1 MPQLKRESPDHIFTS
16 GFYYTIHLRQREPS
30 FPTFGVF
37 CCLSYKTVHFMSPT
51 FQLVKDKLGKPYH
64 DLEFLLHCLQE
75 VLGENKEKQLIPYI
89 PWINEHVKIE
99 NTAPTQKILHLY
111 GLIFQ
116 LLNLVEV
123 NGAVQNRRQR
133 ENEGG
138 LKSINGLWGNNLE
151 ILKSEG
157 LSEKDILGELK
168 YISVQPVLTAHPTEA
183 KRPVVLSEYRHL
195 YLLLVQRENSM
206 YTKLEQE
213 GIRDEIKLSLHRLW
227 LIDDIFLEKPDV
239 RSELANVIHYLVNV
253 FPIALPM
260 LDQKFVQAWEEAGF
274 DPDNLNEAS
283 NFPKLSFGN
292 WVGGDRDGHPLVT
305 DVITRYTLKQLRLN
319 AFTLIRDNLN
329 SLTEKL
335 SFYSEF
341 SGVPSKLK
349 TRISKIS
356 SELGDCTGYILEKYN
371 KEVFRQY
378 LHLLIAKLPVE
389 PDNEQGVL
397 LKERKGS
404 YSRSIQLVDDLNILS
419 DALKEI
425 GASKIAYHD
434 VRNTIRL
441 VQTFG
446 FHLAQLDIRQN
457 SSYYEKALSQLL
469 EISGFADHGY
479 DQWDESK
486 RLSLLKNELR
496 TNRPFTRDFELLEP
510 EASAVVSCFL
520 AVDEH
525 IRHYGHHAL
534 GTLIVSMTRSVS
546 DLLMVYLLARE
557 AGLTEKTPEG
567 IALKL
572 QVVPLF
578 ETIDDL
584 DRSAE
589 IMDRYFSHPIV
600 RFSLYHQQK
609 LNNLRE
615 PVQEIMIG
623 YSDSNKDGGIIA
635 SAWQLYK
642 AQKMLVTIGRKH
654 GISIRFFHGK
664 GGTISRGAGP
674 MHWFL
679 RSLPDGSIN
688 GNIKITEQGE
698 SIERKFANRTN
709 AAYNLELLVSGA
721 ATLTILQ
728 KHKTTNDEQVSEI
741 LGLMA
746 KESLR
751 FYNDLTHDKDFIA
764 FFRTATPIDAIESSK
779 IGSRPARRSGKQTL
793 DDLRAIPWVFSW
805 NQSRFH
811 ITSWYGVGST
821 LVFLKEQHPD
831 MFGNLQNLIKSDNL
845 VRYIF
850 TNIDTSLA
858 ATDEEIIR
866 LYSGLTKDKD
876 VKDNIL
882 GKIFRELKLTR
893 EMMNELIRTPMDN
906 RRKNHYYSTILRAE
920 ALDYLH
926 HNQVELLS
934 EWRQLKDSDA
944 ESAEELHV
952 DLLRSINAIANAMG
966 NTG

>member
-1 MPQLKRESPDHIFTS
+1 
-16 GFYYTIHLRQREPS
+16 
-30 FPTFGVF
+30 
-37 CCLSYKTVHFMSPT
+37 MSPA
-51 FQLVKDKLGKPYH
+51 FQLVKEKLGKPYH
-64 DLEFLLHCLQE
+64 DLEFLLQCLQE
-75 VLGENKEKQLIPYI
+75 VLRENNENHLIPYI
-89 PWINEHVKIE
+89 PWINDKVKIE
-99 NTAPTQKILHLY
+99 KTVSTQKILHLY

-138 LKSINGLWGNNLE
+138 LKSINGLWGNNLD
-151 ILKSEG
+151 ILKQEG
-157 LSEKDILGELK
+157 LGEKDILPELK
-168 YISVQPVLTAHPTEA
+168 DISVQPVLTAHPTEA
-183 KRPVVLSEYRHL
+183 KRPVVLTEYRHL

-206 YTKLEQE
+206 YTRLEQE
-213 GIRDEIKLSLHRLW
+213 GFRDDIKLSLHRLW

-239 RSELANVIHYLVNV
+239 KSELANVIHYLVNV

-260 LDQKFVQAWEEAGF
+260 LDRKFIQAWKEAGF
-274 DPDNLNEAS
+274 NPEALNDAS
-283 NFPKLSFGN
+283 AFPKLSFGN

-305 DVITRYTLKQLRLN
+305 DEITRYTLKQLRLN
-319 AFTLIRDNLN
+319 AFSLIRDNLRA
-329 SLTEKL
+329 LAGKL

-341 SGVPSKLK
+341 SGVPSGLK
-349 TRISKIS
+349 KRISEIS
-356 SELGDCTGYILEKYN
+356 IELGDCTGYILEKYN

-378 LHLLIAKLPVE
+378 LHLLLARLPIETDV
-389 PDNEQGVL
+389 EQGIF

-404 YSRSIQLVDDLNILS
+404 YTRSIELISDLTVLS
-419 DALKEI
+419 DALQEI
-425 GASKIAYHD
+425 GASKIAFND
-434 VRNTIRL
+434 VRDSIRL
-441 VQTFG
+441 IQTFG

-457 SSYYEKALSQLL
+457 SSFYEKALSQLL
-469 EISGFADHGY
+469 EVAGFSGHDYHL
-479 DQWDESK
+479 WNETE
-486 RLSLLKNELR
+486 RLSLLNQELQS
-496 TNRPFTRDFELLEP
+496 NRPFTRDPDLPGP
-510 EASAVVSCFL
+510 EAGAVVRCFL
-520 AVDEH
+520 AVEEH

-557 AGLTEKTPEG
+557 AGLTERTGNG
-567 IALKL
+567 IVLKL

-584 DRSAE
+584 ERSGE
-589 IMDRYFSHPIV
+589 IMDRYFSHPV
-600 RFSLYHQQK
+600 VKSSLQYQQN
-609 LNNLRE
+609 LNNSSS

-635 SAWQLYK
+635 SAWHLYK
-642 AQKMLVTIGRKH
+642 AQKMLVGVGEKH
-654 GISIRFFHGK
+654 GVRIRFFHGK
-664 GGTISRGAGP
+664 GGTISRGSGP

-688 GNIKITEQGE
+688 GGIKITEQGE

-709 AAYNLELLVSGA
+709 AVYNMELLVSGA
-721 ATLTILQ
+721 SALTILQ
-728 KHKTTNDEQVSEI
+728 KRNRKDDSRVSEI
-741 LGLMA
+741 LELMA
-746 KESLR
+746 GESLR
-751 FYNDLTHDKDFIA
+751 FYNDLTHDPDFIT

-779 IGSRPARRSGKQTL
+779 IGSRPARRSGKKTL

-821 LVFLKEQHPD
+821 LLFLKTKHPE
-831 MFGNLQNLIKSDNL
+831 MFASLQSLMKTDTL

-866 LYSGLTKDKD
+866 LYSDLTGDKD
-876 VKDNIL
+876 VRQNIL
-882 GKIFRELKLTR
+882 GKIFHELKLTR
-893 EMMNELIRTPMDN
+893 DMMSEMIKLPIEE

-934 EWRQLKDSDA
+934 EWRKLK
-944 ESAEELHV
+944 EEGLETPEELQV
-952 DLLRSINAIANAMG
+952 DLLRSINAIASAMG